1 MNWNLHRA
9 CVTAHSE
16 KNENISMNFCR
27 KCPEI
32 KQVTINIQ
40 CFNKTPS
47 ESIFVGVA
55 RFEFRIMTSNDQQR
69 Q

>member
-1 MNWNLHRA
+1 M
-9 CVTAHSE
+9 TARSE
-16 KNENISMNFCR
+16 KKTNNENISMNFCR
-27 KCPEI
+27 KCPKI
-32 KQVTINIQ
+32 KQVDLKINIQ

-55 RFEFRIMTSNDQQR
+55 RFEFPIMTSGDQQR